1 MKSQALNRKLHELDE
16 VEKQQMIDGI
26 NINDQHLNYDALGI
40 PKMPKESFF
49 KEGDIFINKHHRF
62 SYMPAHTHNFIEF
75 NYMYSGSCTQY
86 INDEK
91 IILHEHELILIDKDI
106 VQKIEYVGEDD
117 ILINI
122 LVKDDSIID
131 LLKQHIGTSSS
142 IVTKFMYNASRMD
155 AVHNNFIVFNI
166 QNNEVAQNLLECMIM
181 KSQESSLVKNK
192 SLPLMMALLLS
203 ELSDS
208 IEKEASCS
216 TEDEPTILPVLKYID
231 EHYAT
236 VTLRDLSEQF
246 GYNTNYLGNKL
257 KDETGSTFKELIDKK
272 RLDIAQELLRNTNYT
287 TEEITDIIG
296 FKSTPS
302 LFRLFKKHTGTT
314 PVEYKAMKEKK
325 GNKIAN

>member
-1 MKSQALNRKLHELDE
+1 MKSITLNQKLHELDE
-16 VEKQQMIDGI
+16 VEKLQMIDGV
-26 NINDQHLNYDALGI
+26 NINDQHLDYDALGI

-91 IILHEHELILIDKDI
+91 IVLHEHEIILIDKDI
-106 VQKIEYVGEDD
+106 VQKIDYVGEDD

-122 LVKDDSIID
+122 LLKDDSIME

-166 QNNEVAQNLLECMIM
+166 QDNEIAQNLLESMIM
-181 KSQESSLVKNK
+181 KAQETLPIKNQSLH
-192 SLPLMMALLLS
+192 LMMALLLA
-203 ELSDS
+203 ELSNN
-208 IEKEASCS
+208 IEKEASS
-216 TEDEPTILPVLKYID
+216 FSDDETNILPVLKYID
-231 EHYAT
+231 EHYASI
-236 VTLRDLSEQF
+236 TLRDVSEQF

-257 KDETGSTFKELIDKK
+257 KEETGSTFKELIDKK
-272 RLDIAQELLRNTNYT
+272 RLDIASELLLNTNYT
-287 TEEITDIIG
+287 TEEITSIIG
-296 FKSTPS
+296 FQSTPS
-302 LFRLFKKHTGTT
+302 LFRLFKKHTGST
-314 PVEYKAMKEKK
+314 PLAYKALHR
-325 GNKIAN
+325 NS

>member
-1 MKSQALNRKLHELDE
+1 MKSITLNQKLHELDE
-16 VEKQQMIDGI
+16 VEKLQMIDGV
-26 NINDQHLNYDALGI
+26 NINDQHLDYDALSI

-91 IILHEHELILIDKDI
+91 IVLHEHEIILIDKDI
-106 VQKIEYVGEDD
+106 VQKIDYVGEDD

-122 LVKDDSIID
+122 LLKDDSIME

-166 QNNEVAQNLLECMIM
+166 QDNEIAQNLLESMIM
-181 KSQESSLVKNK
+181 KAQETLPIKNQSLH
-192 SLPLMMALLLS
+192 LMMALLLA
-203 ELSDS
+203 ELSNN
-208 IEKEASCS
+208 IEKEASS
-216 TEDEPTILPVLKYID
+216 FSDDETNILPVLKYID
-231 EHYAT
+231 EHYASI
-236 VTLRDLSEQF
+236 TLRDLSEQF

-257 KDETGSTFKELIDKK
+257 KEETGSTFKELIDKK
-272 RLDIAQELLRNTNYT
+272 RLDIASELLLNTNYT
-287 TEEITDIIG
+287 TEEITSIIG
-296 FKSTPS
+296 FQSTPS
-302 LFRLFKKHTGTT
+302 LFRLFKKHTGST
-314 PVEYKAMKEKK
+314 PLTYKALHR
-325 GNKIAN
+325 NS